1 MDEKEYQNRSSSRP
15 NILKKVLHWNNA
27 VLKIIGIDKFPQNE
41 VSGFIVFHVKI
52 QHV

>member
-1 MDEKEYQNRSSSRP
+1 MDEKGISKSFFKSAKHIEKGSALEY
-15 NILKKVLHWNNA
+15 A